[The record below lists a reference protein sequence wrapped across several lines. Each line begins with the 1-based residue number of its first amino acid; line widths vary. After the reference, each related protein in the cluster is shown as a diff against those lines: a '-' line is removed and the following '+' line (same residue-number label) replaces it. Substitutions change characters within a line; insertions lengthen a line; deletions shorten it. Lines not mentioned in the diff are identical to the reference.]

1 MGMVR
6 GSVCAMRRRLDVP
19 VAVGAILACTL
30 LGDGRAAAQ
39 DAPRAAT
46 PTAVIVRGPDIGQR
60 APQFSLP
67 WATRDTM
74 GSAPFRLEDNLGRVV
89 VLAFY
94 PRDFTRGCTA
104 QFEAFA
110 AQRERLFGTDVVVVG
125 ISPDSLPSHQRFAR
139 SLDLPFMLLSDPDQA
154 VSRRY
159 GSVVEAG
166 RNRRTVYVLRP
177 DGKVAWRNME
187 FSALDPKAYDDLGRA
202 VAAAR
207 Q

>member
-1 MGMVR
+1 
-6 GSVCAMRRRLDVP
+6 MRRRRDIP
-19 VAVGAILACTL
+19 VAVGAFLACAM
-30 LGDGRAAAQ
+30 LGGSPALAQ
-39 DAPRAAT
+39 DAPRTST
-46 PTAVIVRGPDIGQR
+46 PTAVIVRGPDVGQR

-67 WATRDTM
+67 WATRDTI
-74 GSAPFRLEDNLGRVV
+74 GTTPFRLEDNLGRVV

-110 AQRERLFGTDVVVVG
+110 AQREQLFGTDVVVVG

-139 SLDLPFMLLSDPDQA
+139 SLDLPFMLLSDPDQV

-159 GSVVEAG
+159 GSAIEPG

-187 FSALDPKAYDDLGRA
+187 FSALDPKGYDELGRA